1 MTLFSRILVGVD
13 DSVAA
18 DAAVALGA
26 RLAHEHDGQ
35 LILANSVNW
44 LPVVSEMAASG
55 AIIDTSPIV
64 DDLKTEGEAILDRAM
79 AAAGSA
85 GVQAQRYSLEGEPTP
100 RLLELAAQLQCTV
113 IVMGTH
119 SRGLEQLFVGS
130 TTEALLRASTIP
142 VLTVRSG
149 VAHLERG
156 CFERI
161 AVGIDESEPSD
172 AAIAAVLA
180 LPAADRKQLSFYS
193 VADTSDARE
202 QAQRVVN
209 NALAAA
215 NACGAIAT
223 ARVISGN
230 PVDALLG
237 AARERDADVIVLGS
251 HGRRGFQRLFLGSV
265 AEHIVRSAPIPVLV
279 VRTQSDVVSPQHAAQ
294 REPAHV

>member
-18 DAAVALGA
+18 NAAVAIGA
-26 RLAHEHDGQ
+26 RLAREHDGQ
-35 LILANSVNW
+35 LFLANSVNW

-64 DDLKTEGEAILDRAM
+64 DDLKTEGAAILDRAM
-79 AAAGSA
+79 TAAGSA
-85 GVQAQRYSLEGEPTP
+85 GIQAQRYSLEGEPTQ

-119 SRGLEQLFVGS
+119 NRGLEQLFVGS
-130 TTEALLRASTIP
+130 TTDALLRASTIP

-149 VAHLERG
+149 VTHLERG

-161 AVGIDESEPSD
+161 VVGIDESEPSD

-202 QAQRVVN
+202 QAQRVVDK
-209 NALAAA
+209 ALAAA
-215 NACGAIAT
+215 NACGAIVT
-223 ARVISGN
+223 ARVIGGN

-251 HGRRGFQRLFLGSV
+251 HGRRGLQRLFLGSV
-265 AEHIVRSAPIPVLV
+265 AENIVRSALIPVLV
-279 VRTQSDVVSPQHAAQ
+279 IRTRNDAKAPQHAAQ
-294 REPAHV
+294 RETAHV